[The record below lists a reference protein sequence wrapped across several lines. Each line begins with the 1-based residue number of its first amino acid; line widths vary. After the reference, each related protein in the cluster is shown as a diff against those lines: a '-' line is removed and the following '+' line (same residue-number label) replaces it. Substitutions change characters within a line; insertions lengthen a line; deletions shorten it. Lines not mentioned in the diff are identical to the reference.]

1 LISAPGGSIS
11 LFLIALF
18 LPSSQKAESGSVV
31 AHVKNKFTKAAFARI
46 DILGTIFLL
55 AFSVL
60 IVFALEE
67 AGSRYEWGSSMIITT
82 LVFSVVAG
90 VGFVVWE
97 WWIERAKGKQEPTF
111 PLSLLKDRILASM
124 MA

>member
-1 LISAPGGSIS
+1 
-11 LFLIALF
+11 LF
-18 LPSSQKAESGSVV
+18 LPSSQKSQNTSIV
-31 AHVKNKFTKAAFARI
+31 AHVKSKFTKGAFARL
-46 DILGTIFLL
+46 DILGTILLL

-67 AGSRYEWGSSMIITT
+67 AGSRYAWGSYVIIIT
-82 LVFSVVAG
+82 LVFSLVAG
-90 VGFVVWE
+90 VGFVGWE

-111 PLSLLKDRILASM
+111 PLSLLKDRVLASM